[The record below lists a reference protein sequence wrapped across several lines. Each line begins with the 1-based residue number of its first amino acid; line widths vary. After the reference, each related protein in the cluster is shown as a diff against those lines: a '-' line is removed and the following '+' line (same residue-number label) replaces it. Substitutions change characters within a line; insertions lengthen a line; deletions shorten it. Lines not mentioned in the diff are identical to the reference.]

1 MTVRKY
7 NIILLFI
14 FLFALSLGIN
24 TSVTAEEV
32 YRNNNTGY
40 VVDINDKADLL
51 TDSEEKSLLEIMTE
65 ITEYGHVCFL
75 TEDNPSSYSATD
87 IAKDYLDNNYF
98 DESATVF
105 LIDMY
110 HREIIIDSTK
120 TIGDR
125 ITPSYAN
132 TIADNVYKYAHEG
145 DYYKT
150 ASEVFSS
157 IGILMKGGKIA
168 QPLKIISNVLLAIAI
183 GFIVNFC
190 IILSTYQI
198 KPASF
203 KEIINKTKKRIDIT
217 NFGVALINTKKTYS
231 PQSSGSSSGGSR
243 GGGGGGGHSSGG
255 HSF

>member
-1 MTVRKY
+1 M
-7 NIILLFI
+7 N
-14 FLFALSLGIN
+14 
-24 TSVTAEEV
+24 AEEV
-32 YRNNNTGY
+32 YRNSNTGY

-51 TDSEEKSLLEIMTE
+51 TDSQEKSLLEIMME
-65 ITEYGHVCFL
+65 ITDYGHVCFL
-75 TEDNPSSYSATD
+75 TEDNSGSYSSTQV
-87 IAKDYLDNNYF
+87 AKDYLNTYYY

-105 LIDMY
+105 FIDMY
-110 HREIIIDSTK
+110 NREIIIDSTK

-125 ITPSYAN
+125 VTSSYAN
-132 TIADNVYKYAHEG
+132 TITDNVYKYAHEG
-145 DYYKT
+145 DYFKT
-150 ASEVFSS
+150 ASEVYSS

-168 QPLKIISNVLLAIAI
+168 QPLKIISNILLAIAI

-198 KPASF
+198 KPASY
-203 KEIINKTKKRIDIT
+203 KEIINKTKKRINI
-217 NFGVALINTKKTYS
+217 NNLRVVLIDTMKTYS